1 MTYVKPNEVYTD
13 LEKKPKD
20 TTSQLE
26 MWCHII
32 QIVKMGIAT
41 GNIPIK
47 DLSSRYHINKKQ
59 Q

>member
-1 MTYVKPNEVYTD
+1 VKPNEVYTD